1 MRGLSYAGGGTESP
15 GGEQEVKKRN
25 RLFVYQVISREAESL
40 TARLNHMPLKG
51 RKTSPEIVKRVKEE
65 VDDMSFDIARA
76 CNVLV
81 NYPRLSIQGDK
92 VSLGEPSILLPN
104 CRYVSLEQLK
114 EIEEKRR

>member
-1 MRGLSYAGGGTESP
+1 MA
-15 GGEQEVKKRN
+15 RN
-25 RLFVYQVISREAESL
+25 RLLVYQVILRESETL
-40 TARLNHMPLKG
+40 MARLNHMPLKG
-51 RKTSPEIVKRVKEE
+51 RKTSPEIVKRVKDE
-65 VDDMSFDIARA
+65 VSDMSFSIARA

-81 NYPRLSIQGDK
+81 SYPRLSIQGDK

>member
-1 MRGLSYAGGGTESP
+1 MA
-15 GGEQEVKKRN
+15 RN
-25 RLFVYQVISREAESL
+25 KLLVYQVIAREAESL

-51 RKTSPEIVKRVKEE
+51 RKTSPEIVKRVKDE